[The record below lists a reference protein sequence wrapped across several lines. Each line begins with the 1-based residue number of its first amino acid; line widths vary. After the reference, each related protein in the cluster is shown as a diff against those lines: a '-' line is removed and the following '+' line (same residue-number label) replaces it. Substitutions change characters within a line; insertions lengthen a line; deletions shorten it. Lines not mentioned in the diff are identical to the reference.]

1 MLFVSTYASSAFA
14 VVENKKWIDAHT
26 SPYYDDGTYSG
37 WLSEYVY
44 SGYYTPAQSKT
55 VYNTLPGEARVYYK
69 CDEVTGSWVFD
80 GDGWSTNQPYEL
92 PYSDHEGY
100 SGTLYRYST
109 TEDYVAPYPTGAC
122 SPGQTHTQRKYYT
135 AYYSGVVTKP
145 AVDTRV
151 YRYRGYAYAVVSD
164 PSGSHY
170 AGGNS
175 GGANGEFTW
184 KLEKTSDTSESQIRL
199 INNAWITGNHYATR
213 NPRYS
218 IQSSGV
224 VSQTSSSPINT
235 VVNNPNDL
243 KGKDI
248 TFSFSYEYT
257 NYYEDIYYCSERN
270 NKGCIS
276 WSFSHRIPD
285 WSRAETATW
294 NQTLKADHQYKET
307 IDVSGDTTKQLIIGR
322 TAKLNGKSI
331 STNDLKEKFQIDA
344 SDTTLQSQNWI
355 PINETLKYSSDL
367 NNKLYVRDG
376 EKWYF
381 PYDMDDNLREKYKNK
396 TNYALSNYAIPL
408 RVGSQSNSS
417 VTFNTA
423 DNFYLTENTGFQ
435 FSLPVNQMS
444 QAVINQTA
452 KKEYEAYTDETYDD
466 QVLTTPSE
474 GSRYYFNIDG
484 NGEQKPNTW
493 YNNHYVLG
501 KLGLSEITFKLNEK
515 VRFKQYLLGSPMD
528 KPLVNEQQESVL
540 RNVSYTHSI
549 KLSPDQ
555 IKSIKELAKNRG
567 DLLFGFRSTDI
578 YEKYNQLQ
586 QILPSVS
593 Y

>member
-1 MLFVSTYASSAFA
+1 M
-14 VVENKKWIDAHT
+14 
-26 SPYYDDGTYSG
+26 
-37 WLSEYVY
+37 
-44 SGYYTPAQSKT
+44 
-55 VYNTLPGEARVYYK
+55 
-69 CDEVTGSWVFD
+69 
-80 GDGWSTNQPYEL
+80 
-92 PYSDHEGY
+92 
-100 SGTLYRYST
+100 
-109 TEDYVAPYPTGAC
+109 
-122 SPGQTHTQRKYYT
+122 
-135 AYYSGVVTKP
+135 
-145 AVDTRV
+145 
-151 YRYRGYAYAVVSD
+151 
-164 PSGSHY
+164 
-170 AGGNS
+170 
-175 GGANGEFTW
+175 
-184 KLEKTSDTSESQIRL
+184 

-248 TFSFSYEYT
+248 TFRFSYEYT

-381 PYDMDDNLREKYKNK
+381 PYDMDDNLREKYRNK

-452 KKEYEAYTDETYDD
+452 KKNMKRT
-466 QVLTTPSE
+466 
-474 GSRYYFNIDG
+474 RMR
-484 NGEQKPNTW
+484 
-493 YNNHYVLG
+493 H
-501 KLGLSEITFKLNEK
+501 
-515 VRFKQYLLGSPMD
+515 MM
-528 KPLVNEQQESVL
+528 
-540 RNVSYTHSI
+540 I
-549 KLSPDQ
+549 K
-555 IKSIKELAKNRG
+555 
-567 DLLFGFRSTDI
+567 
-578 YEKYNQLQ
+578 Y
-586 QILPSVS
+586 
-593 Y
+593 